1 MNASLRE
8 VVPTLFCGDRMRWD
22 PWPCFDEEFGFAIDG
37 LLLAE
42 ARNIHGGGI
51 DFDIHLVF
59 TGQLTQR
66 LWLGLTMFLLVERI
80 GVEVIRRATKLIG
93 A

>member
-42 ARNIHGGGI
+42 ARNI
-51 DFDIHLVF
+51 
-59 TGQLTQR
+59 
-66 LWLGLTMFLLVERI
+66 M
-80 GVEVIRRATKLIG
+80 EVA
-93 A
+93 